1 MNATRPRGINVLISK
16 WKSMCGPRPG
26 ISALLVLACAVYIAY
41 GWVTV
46 LEVRSMFGTRPFR
59 ACFSPGLV
67 ETVQTI
73 RERNVPYV
81 FGPPSAAS
89 SYVFQRFS
97 EMLYPISYYPHVDPQ
112 RLAVGDLYV
121 LFADASVPVSSSTV
135 CSHGPFRLMEVQ
147 P

>member
-1 MNATRPRGINVLISK
+1 MLISK
-16 WKSMCGPRPG
+16 WTSMCAPRRVV
-26 ISALLVLACAVYIAY
+26 SALLVLACAGYIAY

-46 LEVRSMFGTRPFR
+46 SGVRSMFGTRPFR

-73 RERNVPYV
+73 REQNVPYV
-81 FGPPSAAS
+81 FGSPSAAS

-97 EMLYPISYYPHVDPQ
+97 EMLYPISYYPRVDPQ
-112 RLAVGDLYV
+112 RLSVGAFYV
-121 LFADASVPVSSSTV
+121 LFADASVPVPSSTI
-135 CSHGPFRLMEVQ
+135 CNHGPFRLMEVQ